1 MSCRTRPPG
10 RCRSSPSWSVGRPAT
25 RNQIINL
32 LEDQQTELGLA
43 YVFIAHDLAL
53 VRHIARRVAVM
64 HAGRIVEEGPTEHVF
79 RDPTHPYTGA
89 LLAASPVADPKV
101 ERARRESRRSANPL
115 GS

>member
-1 MSCRTRPPG
+1 
-10 RCRSSPSWSVGRPAT
+10 
-25 RNQIINL
+25 
-32 LEDQQTELGLA
+32 
-43 YVFIAHDLAL
+43 
-53 VRHIARRVAVM
+53 M